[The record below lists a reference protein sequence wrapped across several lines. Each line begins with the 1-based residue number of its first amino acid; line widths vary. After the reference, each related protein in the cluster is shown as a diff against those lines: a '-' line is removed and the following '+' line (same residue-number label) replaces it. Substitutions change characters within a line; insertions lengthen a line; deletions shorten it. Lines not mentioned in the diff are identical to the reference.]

1 MENTKRSDSDTN
13 VIEHPGRTTAS
24 RMGRVEVTGRGIE
37 RREMFSEE
45 EIELLRRQ
53 NQEVTD
59 DEFEFFIK
67 QCKRTRLDPF
77 ARQIYLIQRWDSR
90 KGRKV
95 GQVQVSIDGLRLIAE
110 RTGKY
115 AGQRGP
121 FWYDQNGNVHEVWL
135 DESAPP
141 AAAKVGVLR
150 SDFDTPLWAV
160 ARWDAFVATNRQDDP
175 VFMWKKMG
183 PHMLGKCAEA
193 LGLRK
198 AFPQETGGL
207 YTEEEMA
214 QAENEKRNHDAEA
227 AYGEASY
234 EVQNGTA
241 AGTVNAPR
249 KEGGPAHNEADPDRT
264 PANGTPTNGAATN
277 GATTNGATTNG
288 SPARGRGDNEQQI
301 NGGGEN
307 EQEDVGETSVLDAR
321 LKEMKKKLF
330 SAEGEEFINHVETLA
345 DYLSKW
351 PDSARKRAVEV
362 VEDVADTR
370 ADVTRAYVAPF
381 LKRIDP
387 EEESEQENDDDTPEG
402 VNKEGRGKNKTDS
415 EETDSE
421 ENGSEPTAEEPT
433 AEEPTAEGDGGDKPG
448 RETNDD
454 ETSAE
459 ETNGRNNTGVEAAQ
473 DEVADEGNPDEG
485 DPEDEDQRSRSE
497 KMSSDADSSGADSS
511 GADSTEQVS
520 SDQDSPEKASPEKPS
535 TEKS

>member
-13 VIEHPGRTTAS
+13 VIQHPGRTTAS

-121 FWYDQNGNVHEVWL
+121 FWYDQNGSVHEVWL

-241 AGTVNAPR
+241 AGTVNAAR
-249 KEGGPAHNEADPDRT
+249 KEGGPAHNEAAPDRT
-264 PANGTPTNGAATN
+264 HANGTPTNGAA
-277 GATTNGATTNG
+277 TNGATTNG

-301 NGGGEN
+301 NGGGEK
-307 EQEDVGETSVLDAR
+307 EQQDAGERSVLDAR

-345 DYLSKW
+345 DYLSTW

-387 EEESEQENDDDTPEG
+387 EEKSEPENDDDTPEG
-402 VNKEGRGKNKTDS
+402 VNKEGRGKKKTAS
-415 EETDSE
+415 EETDPE
-421 ENGSEPTAEEPT
+421 ENASEPTAEEST
-433 AEEPTAEGDGGDKPG
+433 ASEPTAEGDRADEPG
-448 RETNDD
+448 QETKDD
-454 ETSAE
+454 ETSAA
-459 ETNGRNNTGVEAAQ
+459 ETNGENNTGVEGAQ

-485 DPEDEDQRSRSE
+485 NPDEGNPDEGDPEEGDPEEEDQRSGSE
-497 KMSSDADSSGADSS
+497 KMSSEADSSEAESS
-511 GADSTEQVS
+511 EQVS
-520 SDQDSPEKASPEKPS
+520 SDQDSPEQPSPEKP
-535 TEKS
+535 